1 MIVSRDD
8 PAPPKALVI
17 YVPLTTQNRNSHY
30 EIPLP
35 KLRFLEQVSL
45 ANVQGIGSLP
55 TVRLERKLGELP
67 AACLEQIKV
76 TLAFALNLR
85 AQVKALTESPHRCE
99 S

>member
-55 TVRLERKLGELP
+55 AVRLERKLGELP
-67 AACLEQIKV
+67 AACLEQIK
-76 TLAFALNLR
+76 TALAFALNLR
-85 AQVKALTESPHRCE
+85 T
-99 S
+99 

>member
-8 PAPPKALVI
+8 PAPPRALVI
-17 YVPLTTQNRNSHY
+17 YVPLSTPIRNSHY

-35 KLRFLEQVSL
+35 KLRFLVQVSL

-67 AACLEQIKV
+67 AACLEQIK
-76 TLAFALNLR
+76 TALTFALNLC
-85 AQVKALTESPHRCE
+85 P
-99 S
+99 

>member
-67 AACLEQIKV
+67 AAFLKQIKI

-85 AQVKALTESPHRCE
+85 TQVKALTESPHRCE